1 MNNNREVVILSGV
14 RTAVGKY
21 GGSLKDLSPT
31 QLGAIV
37 VREAVKRAGIAGDSV
52 GHVVFGNVIHTD
64 AKDMYLSRVAA
75 VNGGIPT
82 STPALTVNRLC
93 GSGLQ
98 AIISAAQ
105 IVATGNADTAIAGGS
120 ESMSRSQYWMPNL
133 RWGARMNNV
142 TALDVM
148 VGALTDPFDEVHMG
162 ITAENVARKWGLSR
176 EDQDALAL
184 ESHQRACYA
193 IQECRFSGQI
203 VPIEI
208 KTKKGSVEFS
218 KDESPRADTT
228 LESLG
233 NLKPVFD
240 KDGTVTA
247 GNAASI
253 NDGAGAVVLME
264 RSAAEEKGTKPIARL
279 VGYEVSGVDPKF
291 MGIGPVPAI
300 RNLLKRTGLSIA
312 DMDVI
317 ELNEAFAAQALA
329 VIRDLD
335 LPMDKTNPNG
345 SGISL
350 GHPVGATGAILTVKA
365 LHELRR
371 IKGHHALVALCIGGG
386 QGIAAV
392 FEALN

>member
-1 MNNNREVVILSGV
+1 MNNSREIVILSGV
-14 RTAVGKY
+14 RTPIGRY
-21 GGSLKDLSPT
+21 GGSLKDFSPT
-31 QLGAIV
+31 QLGSIV
-37 VREAVKRAGIAGDSV
+37 VRESVKRAGINSNSV

-64 AKDMYLSRVAA
+64 AKDMYLARVAA

-98 AIISAAQ
+98 AIVSAAQ
-105 IVATGNADTAIAGGS
+105 IIAMGDADTAVAGGA
-120 ESMSRSQYWMPNL
+120 ENMSRAQYWMPNL
-133 RWGARMNNV
+133 RWGSRMGNA

-162 ITAENVARKWGLSR
+162 ITAENVANKWGISR
-176 EDQDALAL
+176 QDQDVLAL
-184 ESHQRACYA
+184 ESHRRACRA
-193 IQECRFSGQI
+193 VQECHFAGEI

-208 KTKKGSVEFS
+208 KAKNGSAEFS
-218 KDESPRADTT
+218 KDESPRADTA
-228 LESLG
+228 LESLQK
-233 NLKPVFD
+233 LKPVFD
-240 KDGTVTA
+240 KNGTVTA

-253 NDGAGAVVLME
+253 NDGAAALVLME
-264 RSAAEEKGTKPIARL
+264 KRKAEEQGMKPIARL
-279 VGYEVSGVDPKF
+279 VGYEISGVDPKF

-300 RNLLKRTGLSIA
+300 RSLLKKTGLSIA
-312 DMDVI
+312 DIDVI

-335 LPMDKTNPNG
+335 LPIDKTNPNG

-365 LHELRR
+365 IHHLRR
-371 IKGHHALVALCIGGG
+371 LKSRYALVSMCIGGG
-386 QGIAAV
+386 QGIAAI